1 MVVSVNQCLCSV
13 EVLTEFLNMAVE
25 DSVPFIVKP
34 WRQVVLRCELAVHL
48 HGLLQLRLPECC
60 PDMRDLQPAGQ
71 LGC

>member
-1 MVVSVNQCLCSV
+1 
-13 EVLTEFLNMAVE
+13 MAVE